1 MVMKTNLTTRVLPCA
16 PAAAGE
22 GQGVSEGA
30 SRSGRGTASP
40 STPAEEL
47 QASRRYRKGD
57 IGCQR
62 LIAICATSISRELH
76 RCYELSMS
84 ELCWSTYAVI
94 NRLRA
99 PSLRVQPGFPSQLC
113 RRHSPVLRTRVLC
126 GPWGSRYRAGG
137 GV

>member
-1 MVMKTNLTTRVLPCA
+1 MHNLVKIVYNGDEKQNRCCHKGVMV
-16 PAAAGE
+16 
-22 GQGVSEGA
+22 
-30 SRSGRGTASP
+30 
-40 STPAEEL
+40 
-47 QASRRYRKGD
+47 
-57 IGCQR
+57 CQR

-76 RCYELSMS
+76 RCCELSMS

-113 RRHSPVLRTRVLC
+113 RRHSPVLRMRVLC
-126 GPWGSRYRAGG
+126 GPWGSRYRARV